1 MIQKLCVVK
10 LYDMDIVSTKK
21 TNIIATNV
29 SINRPS
35 KKLRCKIDSYI
46 LHPLSIV
53 IILLQIIAIFHY
65 HYAKHWSKQKDTDTL
80 TISKWRIMNFK
91 VSIKNCMLLFQ

>member
-10 LYDMDIVSTKK
+10 LYDMDIASTKK
-21 TNIIATNV
+21 TNTIATNV
-29 SINRPS
+29 SINRQS

-46 LHPLSIV
+46 LYPLSIV

-65 HYAKHWSKQKDTDTL
+65 HYAKHWSKRHFYTL
-80 TISKWRIMNFK
+80 TI
-91 VSIKNCMLLFQ
+91 